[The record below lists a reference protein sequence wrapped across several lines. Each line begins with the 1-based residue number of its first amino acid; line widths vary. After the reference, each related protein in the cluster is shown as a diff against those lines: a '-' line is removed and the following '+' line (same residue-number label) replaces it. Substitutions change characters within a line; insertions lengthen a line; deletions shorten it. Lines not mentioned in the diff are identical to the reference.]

1 MYMCALFQPS
11 IMNSEIVA
19 TQVCDYFVTE
29 GVPFFFFFRNGA
41 FYLVEH
47 PSFPRVYT
55 FEILLL

>member
-29 GVPFFFFFRNGA
+29 GVPFFFFRNGA